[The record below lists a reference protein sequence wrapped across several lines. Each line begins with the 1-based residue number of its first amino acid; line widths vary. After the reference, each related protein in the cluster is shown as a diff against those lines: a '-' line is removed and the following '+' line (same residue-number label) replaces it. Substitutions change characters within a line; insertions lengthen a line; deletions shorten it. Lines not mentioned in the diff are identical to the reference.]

1 MLDGSEVKSF
11 EKEEKSCLVC
21 QAIINEGEITRVD
34 QIVLALQQILQT
46 DPSFRMKATVGGA
59 LGYKLTRSA
68 FAVMVKFSGL

>member
-1 MLDGSEVKSF
+1 MLDGSEVELF

-21 QAIINEGEITRVD
+21 RAIINEGEIARVD
-34 QIVLALQQILQT
+34 QIVLALQQVLQT
-46 DPSFRMKATVGGA
+46 DPFFRMKAIVGGA